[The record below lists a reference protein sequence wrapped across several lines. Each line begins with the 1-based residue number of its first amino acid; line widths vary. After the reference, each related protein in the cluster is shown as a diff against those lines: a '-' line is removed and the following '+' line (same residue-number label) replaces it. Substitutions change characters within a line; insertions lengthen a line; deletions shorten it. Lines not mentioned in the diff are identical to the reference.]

1 MFGIILKDYY
11 ESFCIKK
18 NLLGT
23 LFGFGSIALLS
34 VLMKNFY
41 SFFLFVGIAFP
52 MIGCSP
58 LQYAMEQDDISKF
71 DDILLTFPL
80 TKKEIVFSQFAAC
93 LSFCGITSFL
103 ALIETFVYVYI
114 HKCTDWRTGLF
125 LWALGSIF
133 SIAILAVVSVGF
145 FALGNK
151 KGTILYIILVL
162 TIALGYAISYWNF
175 DFSWIFELNP
185 GTLLILAL
193 TISLLLL
200 VGSYYLCV
208 KIYSK
213 KHS

>member
-80 TKKEIVFSQFAAC
+80 TKKRDCV
-93 LSFCGITSFL
+93 
-103 ALIETFVYVYI
+103 
-114 HKCTDWRTGLF
+114 
-125 LWALGSIF
+125 
-133 SIAILAVVSVGF
+133 LAVCS
-145 FALGNK
+145 L
-151 KGTILYIILVL
+151 LVL
-162 TIALGYAISYWNF
+162 LRNHFFLSAYRNLR
-175 DFSWIFELNP
+175 
-185 GTLLILAL
+185 
-193 TISLLLL
+193 
-200 VGSYYLCV
+200 LC
-208 KIYSK
+208 IYT
-213 KHS
+213 